1 MTAPSLS
8 DASLSKTS
16 PAIAAPSLPLRVAV
30 VRTRVP
36 NWTLRLISPLI
47 LLLLWEVLVQTNV
60 INAFVIAPPSR
71 IPFTI
76 AELWGTGDLQAGL
89 LISSFRAVSGLLI
102 GTALGVVTALVAGL
116 WRIGHHA
123 LDPIARL
130 LLPVPA
136 TGLITLAIIILGIGE
151 WTKILLIAFA
161 TFFPVYTNTL
171 HGLRSVDPKFV
182 ELAAVAG
189 LRRGGLIRSV
199 LIPSAMPNFF
209 VGLRFSASISWL
221 LLVVTE
227 QINSKAGLGFLLT
240 EAQRYFRTDI
250 IMTALL
256 FYAIL
261 GLLSDAIVVGVS
273 RLALPWRK
281 EYTGS

>member
-1 MTAPSLS
+1 MSVLSAP
-8 DASLSKTS
+8 TS
-16 PAIAAPSLPLRVAV
+16 QRRLTTPRLPLRVTSK
-30 VRTRVP
+30 RSRLPT
-36 NWTLRLISPLI
+36 WLLRIISPI
-47 LLLLWEVLVQTNV
+47 VLLVVWELLVDTGVLTRS
-60 INAFVIAPPSR
+60 IIAPPTK
-71 IPFTI
+71 IPAAI
-76 AELWGTGDLQAGL
+76 AELWSDGSLQAGL
-89 LISSFRAVSGLLI
+89 LASSGRAVSGLLI
-102 GTALGVVTALVAGL
+102 GAALGVIFAFIAGL

-123 LDPIARL
+123 VDPIARL

-136 TGLITLAIIILGIGE
+136 TGLVTLAILVLGIGE

-189 LRRGGLIRSV
+189 LRRGGLIGSV
-199 LIPSAMPNFF
+199 LVPSATPNFF

-221 LLVVTE
+221 LLVIVE
-227 QINSKAGLGFLLT
+227 QVNTKAGLGFILT
-240 EAQRYFRTDI
+240 TAQQYFRTDI

-261 GLLSDAIVVGVS
+261 GLVSDAIIVGISLLV
-273 RLALPWRK
+273 LPWRK
-281 EYTGS
+281 EYAGS